1 MRKTNEYSAKRL
13 PKHAGQAA
21 WDAILGKRTPAPAL
35 DHDLSC
41 DFAVVGAGFAG
52 LYAARRLVQLN
63 PGARIVL
70 LDAGRIGEGAAGRN
84 SGFMIDL
91 PHELTS
97 SNYAGDNE
105 GADRH
110 LIALNRFGIDYAREA
125 VREYGIDPNYFDPA
139 GKVNGA
145 ATEPSHAQNLSY
157 AAHLDELG
165 ERYELLDEQA
175 MFELTGSRYYRSGL
189 YTPGT
194 VMLQPA
200 GYVRGL
206 ASGLKPAVDIHEN
219 TAVTG
224 FRREGATWRID
235 TPGGRI
241 SAGKIVL
248 ANNGH
253 IESFGFKRGRLMH
266 IFLFACMTEEL
277 GAQALAKLGGRSRW
291 GITPS
296 DPMGTTMRRI
306 DTGQGGNRII
316 TRTCAEFR
324 PGMEATEQGM
334 RRATA
339 VMREKFDARFPNLTE
354 VKMAYVWS
362 GHLCLSKNGVSVTG
376 EIDDGVFAACCQ
388 NGLGATRGTLTGI
401 CAAELAS
408 GVSSQVTT
416 FFAKQAEPARLP
428 PEPIASIG
436 ATAVLRW
443 KEWLARRE

>member
-1 MRKTNEYSAKRL
+1 MAKDYSAKRL
-13 PKHAGQAA
+13 PKHAGLAA
-21 WDAILGKRTPAPAL
+21 WDAILGARTVAPAL
-35 DHDLSC
+35 DRDLDY
-41 DFAVVGAGFAG
+41 DFAVIGAGFAG
-52 LYAARRLVQLN
+52 LSAARRLAQLN
-63 PGARIVL
+63 AGARIAI
-70 LDAGRIGEGAAGRN
+70 LDAGRVGEGAAGRN

-97 SNYAGDNE
+97 SNYAGDDE
-105 GADRH
+105 GSDRR
-110 LIALNRFGIDYAREA
+110 LIALNRLAIAFARDA
-125 VREYGIDPNYFDPA
+125 VLEYGIDANYFDPA

-145 ATEPSHAQNLSY
+145 ATEPSHAQNQSY
-157 AAHLDELG
+157 AVHLDELG

-175 MFELTGSRYYRSGL
+175 MFDLTGSRYYRSGL

-206 ASGLKPAVDIHEN
+206 AAGLAGVADVYEN
-219 TAVTG
+219 TPVTG
-224 FRREGATWRID
+224 FRREGASWRIS

-241 SAGKIVL
+241 SARKLVL
-248 ANNGH
+248 ANNGQL
-253 IESFGFKRGRLMH
+253 ESFGIRRGRLMH
-266 IFLFACMTEEL
+266 VFLFACMTEEL

-306 DTGQGGNRII
+306 DSGQGGNRIV

-324 PGMEATEQGM
+324 PGMESSEQGM

-339 VMREKFDARFPNLTE
+339 VMRAKFDARFPNLAE

-362 GHLCLSKNGVSVTG
+362 GHLCLSRNGVSVTG

-388 NGLGATRGTLTGI
+388 NGLGTTRGTLTGI

-408 GVSSQVTT
+408 GVSSQITT
-416 FFAKQAEPARLP
+416 FFAKQAEPSRLP
-428 PEPIASIG
+428 PEPVATIG
-436 ATAVLRW
+436 ANAVLRW
-443 KEWLARRE
+443 KEWQARRE